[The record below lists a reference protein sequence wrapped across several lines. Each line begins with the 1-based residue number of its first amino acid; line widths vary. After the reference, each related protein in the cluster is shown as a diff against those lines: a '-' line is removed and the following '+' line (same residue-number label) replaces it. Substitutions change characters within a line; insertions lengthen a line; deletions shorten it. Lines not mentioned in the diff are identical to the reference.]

1 MNSYYPTTIFNENNL
16 IDNQEPAGFCSSNK
30 IPIFLRATGLSLL
43 VLNLQEK
50 QKGFFL
56 IWCIFDTT
64 NISK

>member
-56 IWCIFDTT
+56 I
-64 NISK
+64 